1 MDERPIN
8 LKPNAA
14 RRRAQLIL
22 LLLAL
27 VMLVLGFTKIGK
39 NFTAVGALAY
49 WLVCL
54 SFTLTA
60 MLLALRD
67 MRDIRRQ
74 NREQNIGLAE
84 QAFDNVS
91 AEVKEARDK
100 RRANR

>member
-1 MDERPIN
+1 MEEEPVK

-22 LLLAL
+22 LLVAL

-39 NFTAVGALAY
+39 NLTAIGALAY

-54 SFTLTA
+54 SLTLAA

-74 NREQNIGLAE
+74 NREQTIGLAE
-84 QAFDNVS
+84 QAFDDVS

-100 RRANR
+100 RRAP